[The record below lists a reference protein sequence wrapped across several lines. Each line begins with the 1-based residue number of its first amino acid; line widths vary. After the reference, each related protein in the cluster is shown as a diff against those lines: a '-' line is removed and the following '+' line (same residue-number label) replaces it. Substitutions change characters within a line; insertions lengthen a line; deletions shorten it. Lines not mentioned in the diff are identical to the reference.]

1 MGQIKNIKLHIVTDI
16 KVNTLCGST
25 KMIIPKKNRVAIYE
39 NLFKDGVMVAI
50 KDFNLAKHSE
60 LEKVKNL
67 EVIKAMQSLKSRGYV
82 RENFAWRHYY
92 WYLTNEGIQY
102 LRDFLHLP
110 PEIVPA
116 TLRKATKSSDSR
128 PYNQRD
134 QRGGPGGPPR
144 DRDGGDRDAYR
155 REGGGGD
162 ARMDKGGAGENFKP
176 EFRGGMGG
184 IGRGRGGGP
193 PSGGFGAPPPSN
205 AGGFGAPPS

>member
-16 KVNTLCGST
+16 LRGDITII

-39 NLFKDGVMVAI
+39 SLFKDGVMVAI
-50 KDFNLAKHSE
+50 KDFNLKKHNE
-60 LEKVKNL
+60 LEKVRNL

-82 RENFAWRHYY
+82 REKFAWRHYY

-116 TLRKATKSSDSR
+116 TLRKATKPSEGRFQRD
-128 PYNQRD
+128 QRD
-134 QRGGPGGPPR
+134 QRGGPPR
-144 DRDGGDRDAYR
+144 DRDSGDRDAYR
-155 REGGGGD
+155 REGASGD
-162 ARMDKGGAGENFKP
+162 ARMDKGGAGDNFKP

-184 IGRGRGGGP
+184 IGRGRGGP
-193 PSGGFGAPPPSN
+193 PASGGFGAPPPAST
-205 AGGFGAPPS
+205 GGFGAPPPS

>member
-16 KVNTLCGST
+16 KLGPARKSN

-39 NLFKDGVMVAI
+39 SLFKDGVMVAI
-50 KDFNLAKHSE
+50 KDFNLKKHNE
-60 LEKVKNL
+60 LEKVRNL

-102 LRDFLHLP
+102 LRDYLHLP

-116 TLRKATKSSDSR
+116 TLRKATKPQDGR
-128 PYNQRD
+128 FGGRD
-134 QRGGPGGPPR
+134 VRRGPGGPPGG

-155 REGGGGD
+155 REGGSGD
-162 ARMDKGGAGENFKP
+162 ARMDKGGAGDNFKP

-184 IGRGRGGGP
+184 IGRGRGGP
-193 PSGGFGAPPPSN
+193 PASGGFGAPPPAST
-205 AGGFGAPPS
+205 GGFGAP

>member
-16 KVNTLCGST
+16 KEISQSS

-39 NLFKDGVMVAI
+39 SLFKDGVMVAI

-60 LEKVKNL
+60 LEKVRNL
-67 EVIKAMQSLKSRGYV
+67 EVIKAMLSLKSRGYV

-116 TLRKATKSSDSR
+116 TLRKATKPSESR
-128 PYNQRD
+128 SWNQRD
-134 QRGGPGGPPR
+134 QRGGPGGPR
-144 DRDGGDRDAYR
+144 GDRDGGDRDNYR
-155 REGGGGD
+155 REGGSGD
-162 ARMDKGGAGENFKP
+162 ARMDKGGAGDNFKP

-184 IGRGRGGGP
+184 IGRGRGGP
-193 PSGGFGAPPPSN
+193 PASGGFGAPPPSN

>member
-1 MGQIKNIKLHIVTDI
+1 MGQIENIKLHIVTDI
-16 KVNTLCGST
+16 KGAINFI
-25 KMIIPKKNRVAIYE
+25 MIIPKKNRVAIYE
-39 NLFKDGVMVAI
+39 SLFKDGVMVAL
-50 KDFNLAKHSE
+50 KDFNQPKHNE
-60 LEKVKNL
+60 LDKVRNL

-116 TLRKATKSSDSR
+116 TLRKATKPSESR
-128 PYNQRD
+128 FRD
-134 QRGGPGGPPR
+134 QRGPGGQGGPPR

-155 REGGGGD
+155 REGCGSGD
-162 ARMDKGGAGENFKP
+162 ARMDKGGAGDNFKP

-184 IGRGRGGGP
+184 IGRGRGGPPPASGGFGAP
-193 PSGGFGAPPPSN
+193 PSTGGFGAPPPS
-205 AGGFGAPPS
+205 S

>member
-16 KVNTLCGST
+16 KEISQTA

-39 NLFKDGVMVAI
+39 SLFKDGVMVAI
-50 KDFNLAKHSE
+50 KDFNLKKHNE
-60 LEKVKNL
+60 LEKVRNL
-67 EVIKAMQSLKSRGYV
+67 HVMKAMQSLKSRGYV

-116 TLRKATKSSDSR
+116 TLRKATR
-128 PYNQRD
+128 PAGESKPRNQRD
-134 QRGGPGGPPR
+134 RGGPGGPPR
-144 DRDGGDRDAYR
+144 DRDGGDGDAYR

-162 ARMDKGGAGENFKP
+162 ARMDKGGAGDNFKP

-184 IGRGRGGGP
+184 IGRGRGGP
-193 PSGGFGAPPPSN
+193 PSGGFGAPPP
-205 AGGFGAPPS
+205 

>member
-16 KVNTLCGST
+16 KGNNSYN

-39 NLFKDGVMVAI
+39 SLFKDGVMVAI

-60 LEKVKNL
+60 LEKVRNL

-92 WYLTNEGIQY
+92 WYSTNEGIQY

-116 TLRKATKSSDSR
+116 TLRKATKPSEIVMVETEMRTDVKVVVVMH
-128 PYNQRD
+128 
-134 QRGGPGGPPR
+134 
-144 DRDGGDRDAYR
+144 AWT
-155 REGGGGD
+155 REVLEITS
-162 ARMDKGGAGENFKP
+162 KQNFVEEWVVLEEDVVDLQVVDLVLLHQP
-176 EFRGGMGG
+176 ALEDL
-184 IGRGRGGGP
+184 
-193 PSGGFGAPPPSN
+193 APHQVKISVWCN
-205 AGGFGAPPS
+205 WFCS